1 MRTRVELF
9 LIRVREIFNLK
20 LLHLNHH
27 LSILFSLLNLVFL
40 HHQPLDVA
48 YLLSLNLKVILV
60 LVKLITCFTFHIEML
75 CDLLIMSLDLL
86 SDLVGLILNI
96 TLVVFH
102 DLHLLP
108 DAFYLKFLSFNIFFN
123 FL

>member
-1 MRTRVELF
+1 MRTRVQLL

-27 LSILFSLLNLVFL
+27 LSFFFSLLNLIFL

-75 CDLLIMSLDLL
+75 GDLLIMSLYLL

-108 DAFYLKFLSFNIFFN
+108 DAFNLKFLSFNIFFN
-123 FL
+123 FF